1 VFSVHASSV
10 KVDAT
15 GPTLAEPGGAA
26 APAPT
31 GATLGK
37 YRLDRVIGEGGMGVV
52 WAGYDPDLER
62 AVAIKVLRDAD
73 DTTLRTRLLREA
85 RAMARLKHPNVL
97 TVYEVGT
104 DANRDYIA
112 MDLVDGGDLSA
123 WLTTRP
129 PRKEIFDALIG
140 AGRGLAAAHDAG
152 LVHRDFKP
160 HNVLRGNDARV
171 YVTDFGLARGQLEPE
186 VDIELVPMRGHPVGF
201 ASGSEPRRPI
211 DSVLDAE
218 LTQTG
223 ILIGTPA
230 YMAPEQ
236 YAGLAPDPRTDQFSF
251 CVTAWEALSGS
262 RPFTGDSLDALRNAV
277 GGGVAKTPAELPSS
291 VRAVLSRGLDP
302 VPSKRWPDMRA
313 LLAAL
318 ERIATPRRRVA
329 GMLVVVGAV
338 LLATGVTF
346 AVMRRDSNSSKTVP
360 GHCEAADEAFG
371 SAWSPARR
379 AKIEAAH
386 PHSSLLG
393 SLAVLDE
400 VRHEWIT
407 AYNKACALKPSTQ
420 SMAQI
425 ACLLS
430 VRDEVVEETRELDTD
445 EPEGDAGTFAMMV
458 ASIRSCAN
466 ER

>member
-1 VFSVHASSV
+1 MHASSV

-15 GPTLAEPGGAA
+15 GPTLAEAGGAA
-26 APAPT
+26 APAP
-31 GATLGK
+31 ASSTLGK

-62 AVAIKVLRDAD
+62 AVAIKLLRDAG

-104 DANRDYIA
+104 DDNRDYIA

-123 WLTTRP
+123 WLATKP

-152 LVHRDFKP
+152 LIHRDFKP
-160 HNVLRGNDARV
+160 HNVLRGTDARV

-186 VDIELVPMRGHPVGF
+186 VDIELVPMRGYAL
-201 ASGSEPRRPI
+201 ASGSQPRRPI

-236 YAGLAPDPRTDQFSF
+236 YAGLVPDPRTDQFSF
-251 CVTAWEALSGS
+251 CVTAWEALAGS
-262 RPFTGDSLDALRNAV
+262 RPFAGDSLDALRNAV

-302 VPSKRWPDMRA
+302 EPSKRWPDMRS

-318 ERIATPRRRVA
+318 EKIATPRRRIA
-329 GMLVVVGAV
+329 GIMVVVGAV

-346 AVMRRDSNSSKTVP
+346 AVMHRDSNSSNTPAP
-360 GHCEAADEAFG
+360 GHCAPADEAFG

-379 AKIEAAH
+379 EQIHKAH
-386 PHSSLLG
+386 PHASLIG
-393 SLAVLDE
+393 PFAILDQ
-400 VRHEWIT
+400 VRREWIT
-407 AYNKACALKPSTQ
+407 AYDKACALPASSR

-425 ACLLS
+425 ACLLG
-430 VRDEVVEETRELDTD
+430 VREEIVEETRELDTD
-445 EPEGDAGTFAMMV
+445 EPDGNNGTYAMMIPTIQ
-458 ASIRSCAN
+458 ACAN
-466 ER
+466 EQ

>member
-1 VFSVHASSV
+1 M

-15 GPTLAEPGGAA
+15 GPTLAEPGGVA

-31 GATLGK
+31 GSTLGK

-62 AVAIKVLRDAD
+62 AVAIKVLRDAG

-104 DANRDYIA
+104 DDNRDYIA
-112 MDLVDGGDLSA
+112 MDLVDGGDLTA
-123 WLTTRP
+123 WLVNKP
-129 PRKEIFDALIG
+129 PRKDIFDALIG

-152 LVHRDFKP
+152 LIHRDFKP
-160 HNVLRGNDARV
+160 HNVLRGTDARV

-186 VDIELVPMRGHPVGF
+186 VDIQLVPMRGHPVGL
-201 ASGSEPRRPI
+201 ASGSEPRRPF

-302 VPSKRWPDMRA
+302 EPSKRWPDMRS
-313 LLAAL
+313 LLSAL
-318 ERIATPRRRVA
+318 EKIAAPRRRIA
-329 GMLVVVGAV
+329 GIMVVVGAV
-338 LLATGVTF
+338 ILATGVTF
-346 AVMRRDSNSSKTVP
+346 AVMNRSSSDHNAIP
-360 GHCEAADEAFG
+360 GHCSPADEEFG
-371 SAWSPARR
+371 SAWSSARR
-379 AKIEAAH
+379 EEIRKAH
-386 PHSSLLG
+386 PHAGMIGTFAILDQVRREWLDAYDKACTLPATTKSTAAVSCLLG
-393 SLAVLDE
+393 
-400 VRHEWIT
+400 I
-407 AYNKACALKPSTQ
+407 
-420 SMAQI
+420 
-425 ACLLS
+425 
-430 VRDEVVEETRELDTD
+430 RDEIIEETRELDGD
-445 EPEGDAGTFAMMV
+445 DPEGESGTFAMFIP
-458 ASIRSCAN
+458 SIKSCTN

>member
-1 VFSVHASSV
+1 M

-15 GPTLAEPGGAA
+15 GPTLAEPGGVA
-26 APAPT
+26 APAPA
-31 GATLGK
+31 GSMLGK

-62 AVAIKVLRDAD
+62 AVAIKVLRDAG

-104 DANRDYIA
+104 DSNRDYIA
-112 MDLVDGGDLSA
+112 MDLVDGGDLSK
-123 WLTTRP
+123 WLTTKP
-129 PRKEIFDALIG
+129 PRKDIFDALIG

-152 LVHRDFKP
+152 LIHRDFKP
-160 HNVLRGNDARV
+160 HNVLRSNDARV

-186 VDIELVPMRGHPVGF
+186 VDIELVPMRGYAL
-201 ASGSEPRRPI
+201 ASGSQPRRPI

-236 YAGLAPDPRTDQFSF
+236 YAGLVPDPRTDQFSF
-251 CVTAWEALSGS
+251 CVTAWEAFSGS
-262 RPFTGDSLDALRNAV
+262 RPFAGDSLDALRNAV

-302 VPSKRWPDMRA
+302 EPSKRWPDMRS

-318 ERIATPRRRVA
+318 ERIATPRRRIA
-329 GMLVVVGAV
+329 GILVVVGAV

-346 AVMRRDSNSSKTVP
+346 AVMHRDSNSSKAAVP
-360 GHCEAADEAFG
+360 GRCEPADEAFG
-371 SAWSPARR
+371 SAWSSERR
-379 AKIEAAH
+379 EQVRKAH
-386 PHSSLLG
+386 PHAG
-393 SLAVLDE
+393 SVASFAVLDE
-400 VRHEWIT
+400 LRREWINT
-407 AYNKACALKPSTQ
+407 YDKACALPASAR
-420 SMAQI
+420 SLAQV
-425 ACLLS
+425 ACLLG
-430 VRDEVVEETRELDTD
+430 VRDEIVEATRELDSE
-445 EPEGDAGTFAMMV
+445 EPEGEVGTFAMMIP
-458 ASIRSCAN
+458 SIKSCAN
-466 ER
+466 E